1 MINVQRQRVEQEIT
15 TLVDDLDKSQLRK
28 MQVGFTKN
36 ILTMKFVNFKNLKQ
50 FLYLFFFLERH
61 AHLCFPLLR
70 IVRVNGISSKV
81 TLVFCYLREVIEGYQ
96 FRDF

>member
-36 ILTMKFVNFKNLKQ
+36 ILTMKFVNFK
-50 FLYLFFFLERH
+50 
-61 AHLCFPLLR
+61 
-70 IVRVNGISSKV
+70 I
-81 TLVFCYLREVIEGYQ
+81 
-96 FRDF
+96 